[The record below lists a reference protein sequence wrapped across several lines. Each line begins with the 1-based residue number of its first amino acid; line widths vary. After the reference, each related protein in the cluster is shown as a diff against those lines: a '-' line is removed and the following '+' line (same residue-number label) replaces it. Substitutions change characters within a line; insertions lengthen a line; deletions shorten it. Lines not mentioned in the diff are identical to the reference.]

1 MSRDGGQKVRL
12 GAPFGWGLGTMDSTS
27 VRRSPRLHVPPPEV
41 AERYSGHSG
50 SGHER
55 EREREQRNTMEGGGS
70 AGIGVPQFQIID
82 LIFLIFAV
90 LCVGMVAFAF
100 GQIPGDWWGK
110 PLFLSVIGL
119 MAGVA
124 LVFDSVVLAQVA
136 AKRYSM

>member
-1 MSRDGGQKVRL
+1 MSRDGGQKVSW
-12 GAPFGWGLGTMDSTS
+12 GAPFGWGWGTMDSTS

-41 AERYSGHSG
+41 AERYSS
-50 SGHER
+50 SSHER
-55 EREREQRNTMEGGGS
+55 EREREQRNTMDGSGGGGV
-70 AGIGVPQFQIID
+70 GIPQFQIID

-100 GQIPGDWWGK
+100 GQIPADWWGK

-136 AKRYSM
+136 ARRYS

>member
-1 MSRDGGQKVRL
+1 
-12 GAPFGWGLGTMDSTS
+12 MDSTS

-41 AERYSGHSG
+41 AERYSSSV

-55 EREREQRNTMEGGGS
+55 AEQRTTGG

-82 LIFLIFAV
+82 LIFLIVAV
-90 LCVGMVAFAF
+90 LCVGLIAFAF
-100 GQIPGDWWGK
+100 GQISPDWWGK
-110 PLFLSVIGL
+110 PVFLSIIGL

-136 AKRYSM
+136 SRRYSS

>member
-1 MSRDGGQKVRL
+1 
-12 GAPFGWGLGTMDSTS
+12 MDSTS

-41 AERYSGHSG
+41 AERYSS
-50 SGHER
+50 SIS
-55 EREREQRNTMEGGGS
+55 EREREQRNTMGGGV
-70 AGIGVPQFQIID
+70 GIPQFQIID

-100 GQIPGDWWGK
+100 GQIPADWWGK
-110 PLFLSVIGL
+110 PLFLSIIGL

-136 AKRYSM
+136 ARRYSS

>member
-1 MSRDGGQKVRL
+1 
-12 GAPFGWGLGTMDSTS
+12 MDSTS

-55 EREREQRNTMEGGGS
+55 DRDRELTTGGGV
-70 AGIGVPQFQIID
+70 GIPQFQIID

-100 GQIPGDWWGK
+100 GQIPADWWGK

-136 AKRYSM
+136 ARRYS

>member
-1 MSRDGGQKVRL
+1 
-12 GAPFGWGLGTMDSTS
+12 MDSTS

-41 AERYSGHSG
+41 AERYSS
-50 SGHER
+50 SVS
-55 EREREQRNTMEGGGS
+55 EREREQRNTMDGSGGGS
-70 AGIGVPQFQIID
+70 VGIPQFQIID

-100 GQIPGDWWGK
+100 GQIPADWWGK
-110 PLFLSVIGL
+110 PLFLSIIGL

-136 AKRYSM
+136 ARRYS